1 MKDVNWP
8 LRQAYTT
15 ALNGIDV
22 PVYYQSAPS
31 SYTANYIV
39 FRSITSNDTSTK
51 NSSDTLTNI
60 TVEIHTHGNGSNSG
74 RICDALADEIFNR
87 IYSIPQATLSLL
99 GMQMV
104 STRLVSDTTNNVLLQ
119 GNRTYISRFITF
131 RHNIFVD
138 GQDGSSNPV
147 LVTGNIFRLEFT
159 AVGGENFVQSDL
171 LKGKII
177 LEAVKDGIGFAKIL
191 LSGIPTGKQAVYNS
205 SAGTVTFA
213 TTFEPNEISYIIYKN
228 S

>member
-15 ALNGIDV
+15 ALAGMDV

-39 FRSITSNDTSTK
+39 FRSITSNDASTK

-60 TVEIHTHGNGSNSG
+60 TIEIHTHENGSNNG
-74 RICDALADEIFNR
+74 RICDALAYEVFNR
-87 IYSIPQATLSLL
+87 IYSIPQATLALI

-104 STRLVSDTTNNVLLQ
+104 STRLASDTTNSVLLQ

-159 AVGGENFVQSDL
+159 AVGSENFVQSDL

-177 LEAVKDGIGFAKIL
+177 LEAVKDGVGFAKIL
-191 LSGIPTGKQAVYNS
+191 TSGIPTGKQVVYDS
-205 SAGTVTFA
+205 AAGTVTFA